1 MLRIVYVMIAY
12 KGSSWEFRWVVKL
25 VCFHDGRRIRGKG
38 FVTGKTET
46 N

>member
-1 MLRIVYVMIAY
+1 MLRLVYVVIAY
-12 KGSSWEFRWVVKL
+12 KGSSWEFRGIVKL
-25 VCFHDGRRIRGKG
+25 VCFHEGMKIRGKG